1 IYAPHLLA
9 DDRRAAKT
17 GTNVKRY
24 HEIMVREYVR
34 RTFADS
40 KIFKRDPNYP
50 LDDWTQNYIR
60 AGLRMERAT
69 NQGPAARSDY
79 VNTLFRADATRPH
92 LNPAQ
97 GLGLNRHGAGLY
109 ITMDCVTLK
118 MRLEEYLWQQIKAG
132 ERRGEFTG
140 KPEEEGD
147 DLIDALCYAACARLR
162 WIDPQQYMR
171 AGLLGVNQPATLA

>member
-50 LDDWTQNYIR
+50 LDDWTQHYIR
-60 AGLRMERAT
+60 TGLRMERAT
-69 NQGPAARSDY
+69 NQGPAGGCGF
-79 VNTLFRADATRPH
+79 VNTLFLPDAPRPP
-92 LNPAQ
+92 LTPAK
-97 GLGLNRHGAGLY
+97 GLGLNRNGAGLY
-109 ITMDCVTLK
+109 ITM
-118 MRLEEYLWQQIKAG
+118 IA
-132 ERRGEFTG
+132 
-140 KPEEEGD
+140 
-147 DLIDALCYAACARLR
+147 
-162 WIDPQQYMR
+162 
-171 AGLLGVNQPATLA
+171 